1 MQALI
6 KRNAE
11 FTILEDLRSFPVV
24 AILGSRQCGKSTLA
38 KMLKE
43 KIENFIYL
51 DLESPS
57 DLRKLDDPELFF
69 DVNKDKTV
77 CLDEIQFR
85 KDLFPVLRSIV
96 DRNKRNGQILILG
109 SASRD
114 LIRQSSES
122 LAGRISFIELT
133 PFVISDIRDSPQYN
147 ITQYWFRGGYPDSF
161 LSIDD
166 NLSNRWRENFI
177 RTFVERDIPQ
187 LGINIPALKLRRFL
201 TMCAHNQGQ
210 LLNNSKLGDALGV
223 SYHTIRNYIDL
234 LEQTFI
240 IRTLQ
245 PYEVNVK
252 KRIIKSPKVYIR
264 DSGLLH
270 SLLEIF
276 DFNELMGHPVFGAS
290 WEGFALENIL
300 AELAGWK
307 SFFYRT
313 SSGNEIDLILIKGR
327 KKIAVEFKSSKAP
340 TVTKGFWNA
349 LEDMNIQ
356 KAWIIAPVDEPYLM
370 KEGVTVSGLDYFI
383 QHVKSEYA

>member
-1 MQALI
+1 MQTLI
-6 KRNAE
+6 KRNSE

-69 DVNKDKTV
+69 DVNKNKTV

-85 KDLFPVLRSIV
+85 QDLFPVLRSIV
-96 DRNKRNGQILILG
+96 DRNRRNGQILILG

-133 PFVISDIRDSPQYN
+133 PFVISEIRDLPQYN

-210 LLNNSKLGDALGV
+210 LLNSSKLGDALGV

-340 TVTKGFWNA
+340 TVTKGLWNA

-356 KAWIIAPVDEPYLM
+356 KAWIIAPVDESYLI

>member
-1 MQALI
+1 MQTLI
-6 KRNAE
+6 KRNSE

-69 DVNKDKTV
+69 DVNKNKTV

-85 KDLFPVLRSIV
+85 QDLFPVLRSIV
-96 DRNKRNGQILILG
+96 DRNRRNGQILILG

-133 PFVISDIRDSPQYN
+133 PFVISEIRDLPQYN

-210 LLNNSKLGDALGV
+210 LLNSSKLGDALGV

-276 DFNELMGHPVFGAS
+276 DFNELLGHPVFGAS

-313 SSGNEIDLILIKGR
+313 SSGNEIDLILIRGR

-340 TVTKGFWNA
+340 TVTKGLWNA

-356 KAWIIAPVDEPYLM
+356 KAWIIAPVDESYLM